1 MRSEELGV
9 KSEEWRVKR
18 GTRFLNHLGFT
29 DGHTKEEIVVEAVA
43 VLERGL
49 FFPPELLVLRDATE
63 LIVLHHTG
71 GAAGEDPS
79 AAEIDAIH
87 RGQRWLGV
95 GYHYLIRKDGTVE
108 RGRPA
113 PVVGAH
119 TAGVNA
125 RSVGVALCGNFCE
138 EEPTAAQVESCAM
151 LLAVLASA
159 YDVPMDAE
167 HIVGH
172 RDLAATAC
180 PGDALYARMEEI
192 IGKAIWYCEQ

>member
-1 MRSEELGV
+1 MNR
-9 KSEEWRVKR
+9 
-18 GTRFLNHLGFT
+18 LGFT
-29 DGHTKEEIVVEAVA
+29 DGHTKEEIVVEAVS

-159 YDVPMDAE
+159 YDVPMDAA

>member
-1 MRSEELGV
+1 MNR
-9 KSEEWRVKR
+9 
-18 GTRFLNHLGFT
+18 LGFT
-29 DGHTKEEIVVEAVA
+29 DGHTKEEIVVEAVS

-95 GYHYLIRKDGTVE
+95 GYHYLIRKDGAIE

-119 TAGVNA
+119 AAGMNA

-138 EEPTAAQVESCAM
+138 EEPT
-151 LLAVLASA
+151 A